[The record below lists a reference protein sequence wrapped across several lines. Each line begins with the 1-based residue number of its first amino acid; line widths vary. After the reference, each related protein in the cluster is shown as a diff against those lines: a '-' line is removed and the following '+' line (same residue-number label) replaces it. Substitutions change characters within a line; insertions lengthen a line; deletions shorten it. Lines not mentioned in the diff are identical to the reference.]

1 MRRHTGLPAEFL
13 LQGLRD
19 LQVTM
24 SDAQLLKKADP
35 AATLVMLSNV
45 NHVLKSVASDD
56 RRANVA
62 TYSDPSLPLA
72 PGVLE
77 ALVTIA
83 FESPDQPEAIALVAE
98 LDAYHD
104 ALYPP
109 ESRHY
114 LDLAALKQA
123 NV

>member
-1 MRRHTGLPAEFL
+1 MLGDPCRVRRHTGLPAEFL

-56 RRANVA
+56 RGANVA

-77 ALVTIA
+77 APRELGCL
-83 FESPDQPEAIALVAE
+83 EASERRVCRCAG
-98 LDAYHD
+98 
-104 ALYPP
+104 
-109 ESRHY
+109 
-114 LDLAALKQA
+114 
-123 NV
+123 